1 MQMSCKGGVQRCILG
16 AKEWKVDADAKQLQ
30 SCTASEGEVGA
41 AQVKW
46 CRGGAEVYVHRCQS
60 QCRCTI
66 GEQ

>member
-46 CRGGAEVYVHRCQS
+46 CRGVCAHVPEPVQVYDR
-60 QCRCTI
+60 
-66 GEQ
+66 